1 MIKHHA
7 WSYVF
12 AEQWKRWLLKRWLL
26 KAEVISTNVNQTT
39 FPANIIWSKSTLETI
54 EEGVEYV
61 QSYQ

>member
-12 AEQWKRWLLKRWLL
+12 AEQWKRYRWLL
-26 KAEVISTNVNQTT
+26 KAEVISINVNQTT